1 MKLCQKYWVKNFRFF
16 VKSIFCGESGF
27 SWNTQYLI
35 IKYLHIHEFFLIFGL
50 LGYVHINDSF
60 LEVIIGDLGGPI
72 VTIGIVW
79 AMLRHCW
86 VNVTK
91 KIWFCR
97 ITSGIQTGMCG
108 FSVCLSNRVI
118 TRGRTIGSIIRV
130 LRFLRF
136 LKNTKTLTFYVIK
149 FGFLR
154 FYNI

>member
-1 MKLCQKYWVKNFRFF
+1 MFLIWGFLTKLVQVQW
-16 VKSIFCGESGF
+16 G
-27 SWNTQYLI
+27 YLI
-35 IKYLHIHEFFLIFGL
+35 SKYLHIHEFFLIFGL

-97 ITSGIQTGMCG
+97 ITSGIQTGMCC

-118 TRGRTIGSIIRV
+118 TRGCTIGSIIRV

-136 LKNTKTLTFYVIK
+136 LKKHRGQFSQKY
-149 FGFLR
+149 
-154 FYNI
+154 